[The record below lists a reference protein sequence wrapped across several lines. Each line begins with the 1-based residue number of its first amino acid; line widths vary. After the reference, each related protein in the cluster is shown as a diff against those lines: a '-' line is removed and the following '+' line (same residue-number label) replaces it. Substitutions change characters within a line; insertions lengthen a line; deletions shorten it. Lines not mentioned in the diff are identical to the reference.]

1 MAKRLVLAGY
11 FGRGNLGDDAILL
24 GFVNGVRDLGY
35 QYTTICG
42 APELLMRDYGIRGVP
57 YLDMKAVRTTIEQA
71 DALVFPG
78 GSVFQDVSSIRSV
91 AYYAELVKAAKR
103 ANKKVVMLGQGVGP
117 LNRFLGKRM
126 ATGAFQAAD
135 VIAVRDRG
143 SVATLQELGV
153 KGTFRVTADMA
164 FLLPEPLGDESTSQF
179 GVGDMKSVGVSA
191 RPVPGDKG
199 KQVVQLYSK
208 LMKLLFDNRYVPVM
222 IEMDRELDR
231 PLLDKIGK
239 EFGGKVPE
247 IRGLTSPIQLQQR
260 ISRMDAVLGMRLHA
274 GILATTVGVPA
285 YMVSYDPKVTAF
297 ANAMGYPTPQNIE
310 NTTPERVFDG
320 FQAFMKDRD
329 RMVES
334 VKRKR
339 DEFSKAARENIDVL
353 VSAVGT

>member
-1 MAKRLVLAGY
+1 
-11 FGRGNLGDDAILL
+11 
-24 GFVNGVRDLGY
+24 
-35 QYTTICG
+35 
-42 APELLMRDYGIRGVP
+42 
-57 YLDMKAVRTTIEQA
+57 
-71 DALVFPG
+71 
-78 GSVFQDVSSIRSV
+78 
-91 AYYAELVKAAKR
+91 
-103 ANKKVVMLGQGVGP
+103 VGP

-126 ATGAFQAAD
+126 AAGAFSSAD

-153 KGTFRVTADMA
+153 KGSFRVTADMA
-164 FLLPEPLGDESTSQF
+164 FLLPEPKVGDESTTQF
-179 GVGDMKSVGVSA
+179 GVGDMRSVGVSA
-191 RPVPGDKG
+191 RPTGHDKG
-199 KQVVQLYSK
+199 KQVAQMFSK
-208 LMKLLFDNRYVPVM
+208 LMRLLFDNRYVPVM

-231 PLLDKIGK
+231 PLLDRIGK

-310 NTTPERVFDG
+310 NTTPERIFDG

-329 RMVES
+329 RMVDS

-339 DEFSKAARENIDVL
+339 DEFSKAAKENIDVL